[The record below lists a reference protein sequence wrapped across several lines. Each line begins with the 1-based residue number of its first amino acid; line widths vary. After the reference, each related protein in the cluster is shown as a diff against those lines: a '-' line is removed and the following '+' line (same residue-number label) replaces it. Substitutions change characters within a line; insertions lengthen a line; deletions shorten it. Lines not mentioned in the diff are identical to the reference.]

1 MSKDWWDGAKMLN
14 NGFDPYD
21 ELQQLKIESIR
32 QRNTINQ
39 LVQNNNKLQDLLLE
53 ISEQHRNITV
63 EYGNFNKKLTVMQ
76 QHIKSIENNTIVLTN
91 DIEHKIQD

>member
-1 MSKDWWDGAKMLN
+1 MSKDWWDGEKMLN
-14 NGFDPYD
+14 NSFDPYD

-39 LVQNNNKLQDLLLE
+39 LIQNNNKLQDLLLE

-76 QHIKSIENNTIVLTN
+76 QHIKSIENSTVVLTN